1 MTFNAATPV
10 TLGDLWA
17 KNAKLYPNQLA
28 LWAPHSKPEEQYTYQ
43 QLNDVIRQFAAGL
56 QALGV
61 KQGARLA
68 IAAENSPRWL
78 IADQGSLLAG
88 AVNVPRGAT
97 APVSE
102 LSYII
107 EHSGSTVLVAEN
119 ATVIER
125 LKDGE
130 ALGSIQC
137 IIQLYGDPAP
147 GCVGYDELLE
157 RGKGHTL
164 DVPFCDRSTLATI
177 IYTSGTTGRPKGVML
192 LQQNLMHQ
200 VEAISEALPEVKAGQ
215 RFLSILPTWHS
226 YERAG
231 EYFLLSRGC
240 EMVYTSRRYI
250 KEDLKRYQPHY
261 MVAVPRIWET
271 VYEGA
276 QRQFREK
283 SSTLQAVIFFCFAQS
298 SRWVELGRKLT
309 NQSLFSNALTLPQF
323 IWVGLQRALLTPI
336 HLLGEKLVYCKVREA
351 VGPNF
356 TYAISGGGSLAGH
369 LETFYETIGVQILV
383 GYGLTETS
391 PVLTCRR
398 SQRNVRGT
406 SGLPLPDTEIQIC
419 TPETLEPLPYQ
430 TTMLAARKNRGLVR
444 ARGPQVMV
452 GYYQNPEATHKVLDE
467 EGWFDT
473 GDLGWL
479 TPDGQLVLTG
489 RAKDTI
495 VLTNGEN
502 IEPQPLEDTCAQSPW
517 VDQIVMVGQDRKRL
531 AALVYPNVAALMQ
544 DFGDSIATGEQ
555 ALTDTSDPS
564 RWAISDEASQLLL
577 SRSTVQKAVLD
588 DLQQRLKQRVGYRP
602 DELIREFRFV
612 PEPFTI
618 ENGLMTQTYKVRR
631 NRVAETYAQTIAELY
646 DQG

>member
-1 MTFNAATPV
+1 MTLNTATSV
-10 TLGDLWA
+10 TLSDIWA

-28 LWAPHSKPEEQYTYQ
+28 LWNPHAKPEEKYTYQ
-43 QLNDVIRQFAAGL
+43 QLNEAIQHFAAGL
-56 QALGV
+56 QALGIQ
-61 KQGARLA
+61 QGARLA
-68 IAAENSPRWL
+68 IVADNSPRWL

-88 AVNVPRGAT
+88 AVNVPRGGT
-97 APVSE
+97 APVPE

-119 ATVIER
+119 AAVVER
-125 LKDGE
+125 LKDSDGLE
-130 ALGSIQC
+130 SIRH
-137 IIQLYGDPAP
+137 IIQLYGDPLP
-147 GCVGYDELLE
+147 DCIGYDDLLE
-157 RGKGHTL
+157 RGQAHTL
-164 DVPFCDRSTLATI
+164 EEHFCDRSTLATI

-192 LQQNLMHQ
+192 LQKNLMHQ
-200 VEAISEALPEVKAGQ
+200 VEAIAEALPEVKAGQ

-283 SSTLQAVIFFCFAQS
+283 SATLQAVIFFCLSQS

-309 NQSLFSNALTLPQF
+309 NQSLLSNALSLPQF

-356 TYAISGGGSLAGH
+356 VYAVSGGGSLAGH

-398 SQRNVRGT
+398 AQRNVRGT

-419 TPETLEPLPYQ
+419 NPETLEPLPYQ
-430 TTMLAARKNRGLVR
+430 ASMLEARTTRGLVR

-452 GYYQNPEATHKVLDE
+452 GYYQNPAATHKVLDGD
-467 EGWFDT
+467 GWFDT

-502 IEPQPLEDTCAQSPW
+502 IEPQPLEDACAQSPW

-531 AALVYPNVAALMQ
+531 AALVYPNITSLVQ
-544 DFGDSIATGEQ
+544 DFGDSIAPEAQQLTG
-555 ALTDTSDPS
+555 SNDPTQ
-564 RWAISDEASQLLL
+564 WADSDEFVQHLL
-577 SRSTVQKAVLD
+577 SQSTIQKAVLT

-602 DELIREFRFV
+602 DELVREFRFV
-612 PEPFTI
+612 PNPFTI
-618 ENGLMTQTYKVRR
+618 ENGLMTQTYKIRR
-631 NRVAETYAQTIAELY
+631 NKVADIYAETIAELY
-646 DQG
+646 AQG